1 MTGLVME
8 NLVVHGGDHALVQ
21 GVSLSVPRGTVMG
34 LVGESGSG
42 KSMTV
47 MSIPRLLPAG
57 CTIAA
62 GRIAIDGENLASLP
76 DSAMPALRGS
86 RIGVIFQDPFAS
98 LNPVRRIGD
107 LLAEVI
113 IRHQKLP
120 RAEAAAAAIAAL
132 DEVGLP
138 DPAAKARAYPHEM
151 SGGQRQRV
159 GIALALANH
168 PGLVIADEPTTALD
182 PTVQVHILDLLRR
195 RTRDAAAI
203 LVTHDLGA
211 AAYLCTRIAVM
222 YSGRIVEQASPAD
235 LVHRPR
241 HPYTAAL
248 LAAAPR
254 LTTSQRRTA
263 AIPGQP
269 PAPGERPPG
278 CAFAPRCAAA
288 GPECTTVPPLTG
300 TDHQVACHRPL
311 A

>member
-1 MTGLVME
+1 
-8 NLVVHGGDHALVQ
+8 
-21 GVSLSVPRGTVMG
+21 MG

-57 CTIAA
+57 CTLGAD
-62 GRIAIDGENLASLP
+62 RIEIDGDDLRGLP
-76 DSAMPALRGS
+76 DTALPAIRGA
-86 RIGVIFQDPFAS
+86 RIGVIFQDPFTS

-107 LLAEVI
+107 LLAETI
-113 IRHQKLP
+113 IRHQKLS
-120 RAEAAAAAIAAL
+120 RAEAAEAAVHAL
-132 DEVGLP
+132 EEVGLA
-138 DPAAKARAYPHEM
+138 DPAQKARAYPHEM

-159 GIALALANH
+159 GIALAFANR

-182 PTVQVHILDLLRR
+182 PTVQVHILDLIRR
-195 RTRDAAAI
+195 RTENTAAI

-222 YSGRIVEQASPAD
+222 YSGRIVEQATPEA

-254 LTTSQRRTA
+254 LSVAQGRTS

-269 PAPGERPPG
+269 PAPGERPEG
-278 CAFAPRCAAA
+278 CAFAPRCASA
-288 GPECTTVPPLTG
+288 GPECGRVPDLSG
-300 TDHQVACHRPL
+300 GDHQVACHRPL
-311 A
+311 R

>member
-1 MTGLVME
+1 MSGLVIDGLE
-8 NLVVHGGDHALVQ
+8 VRAGGHALVA
-21 GVSLSVPRGTVMG
+21 GVSLSVPRGQVLG

-47 MSIPRLLPAG
+47 MSVPRLLPAG
-57 CTIAA
+57 CQVAA
-62 GRIAIDGENLASLP
+62 GRIWLDGQEISALP
-76 DSAMPALRGS
+76 DRAMPGVRGS
-86 RIGVIFQDPFAS
+86 RVGVIFQDPFTS

-107 LLAEVI
+107 LLGEVI
-113 IRHQKLP
+113 MRHQGLG
-120 RAEAAAAAIAAL
+120 RTQAEAAAVAAL

-138 DPAAKARAYPHEM
+138 DPAGKARAYPHEM

-159 GIALALANH
+159 GIALALVNRPA
-168 PGLVIADEPTTALD
+168 LVIADEPTTALD
-182 PTVQVHILDLLRR
+182 PTVQVHILDLLAR
-195 RTRDAAAI
+195 RTQDAAAI

-222 YSGRIVEQASPAD
+222 YSGRIVEEAAVAD
-235 LVHRPR
+235 IVRRPR

-254 LTTSQRRTA
+254 LDRPGRPD

-269 PAPGERPPG
+269 PSPSARPEG
-278 CAFAPRCAAA
+278 CAFAPRCAGA
-288 GPECTTVPPLTG
+288 GPECATVPRLREG
-300 TDHQVACHRPL
+300 EHRVACHRPL

>member
-1 MTGLVME
+1 MTGLQISGLDVT
-8 NLVVHGGDHALVQ
+8 GGGHALVL
-21 GVSLSVPRGTVMG
+21 GVSLAVPRGQVLG

-57 CTIAA
+57 C
-62 GRIAIDGENLASLP
+62 RISDGKIRLDDELLTQLP
-76 DSAMPALRGS
+76 DARMPALRGS
-86 RIGVIFQDPFAS
+86 RIGVIFQDPFTS

-113 IRHQKLP
+113 VRHQHLS
-120 RAEAAAAAIAAL
+120 RAEAGAAAVAAL

-159 GIALALANH
+159 GIALALANR
-168 PGLVIADEPTTALD
+168 PALVIADEPTTALD
-182 PTVQVHILDLLRR
+182 PTVQVHILDLIAK
-195 RTRDAAAI
+195 RTQQAAAI

-222 YSGRIVEQASPAD
+222 YSGRIVEEAPVAD
-235 LVHRPR
+235 LVRRPR
-241 HPYTAAL
+241 HPYTSAL

-254 LTTSQRRTA
+254 LSREGRPA

-269 PAPGERPPG
+269 PSPGARPQG
-278 CAFAPRCAAA
+278 CAFAPRCAST
-288 GPECTTVPPLTG
+288 GPECASIPPLTG
-300 TDHQVACHRPL
+300 TDHKVACHRPL

>member
-1 MTGLVME
+1 MSGLMME
-8 NLVVHGGDHALVQ
+8 NLRVTGGGHSLVLD
-21 GVSLSVPRGTVMG
+21 VSLEVPRGTVMG

-57 CTIAA
+57 CTLSAD
-62 GRIAIDGENLASLP
+62 RIEIDGDDLL
-76 DSAMPALRGS
+76 AMPDKALPAVRGA
-86 RIGVIFQDPFAS
+86 RIGVIFQDPFTS

-107 LLAEVI
+107 LLAETI
-113 IRHQKLP
+113 IRHQKLS
-120 RAEAAAAAIAAL
+120 RAEAAEAAVHAL

-138 DPAAKARAYPHEM
+138 DAAQKARAYPHEM

-159 GIALALANH
+159 GIALAFANR

-182 PTVQVHILDLLRR
+182 PTVQVHILDLIRR
-195 RTRDAAAI
+195 RTENTAAI

-222 YSGRIVEQASPAD
+222 YSGRIVEQATPEA

-248 LAAAPR
+248 LASAPR
-254 LTTSQRRTA
+254 LSVEQGRTS

-269 PAPGERPPG
+269 PAPGERPQG

-288 GPECTTVPPLTG
+288 GPECGRVPDLSAG
-300 TDHQVACHRPL
+300 DHQVACHRPL
-311 A
+311 R